1 MASKSMIPSSEDK
14 LARVAAGEQVE
25 ILKIVRLIRDE
36 LKLVPNKVVDE
47 VADMLK
53 AMDLGVGARATD
65 SEGRSHDARM
75 PVEPGNAEEAVMPSA
90 ATDAIDRASH
100 ELEDLNSRLQ
110 EKRTAMEE
118 LSHSFELR
126 LKDVEGLESRKT
138 GLEVEVADLES
149 SLQKACSQLVEL
161 ESKKASI
168 TEELGECRS
177 LAEQADAIHS
187 LEEERDLLI
196 VKESELIG
204 RCEELRKRNAVAQS
218 LLDRLWPT
226 WFKADAMAEWKA
238 EIETGISS
246 DSSPATGLLFAALH
260 SFSAALH
267 DEDPKTLHDSLRDVG
282 RRLYAWLRDKGITDE
297 DASTIAETWARSINQ
312 ECLGRGEIEVPVP
325 GHAANNQWMIFQPR
339 GGSSPDVLSVRS
351 WCVRDSLKRPVH
363 RAEVTV

>member
-1 MASKSMIPSSEDK
+1 MIPSSEDK

-36 LKLVPNKVVDE
+36 LKSVPNRVADE
-47 VADMLK
+47 VSDRLK
-53 AMDLGVGARATD
+53 VMDPGIGARAIE
-65 SEGRSHDARM
+65 SEGRSHDTMM
-75 PVEPGNAEEAVMPSA
+75 PAETGNAEEAVMPSA
-90 ATDAIDRASH
+90 ATDAIDRESH

-149 SLQKACSQLVEL
+149 LLQKASSQLVEL

-187 LEEERDLLI
+187 LQGERDLLI
-196 VKESELIG
+196 AKESELMG
-204 RCEELRKRNAVAQS
+204 RCEELRKRNAVAQA
-218 LLDRLWPT
+218 LLDRLWPA

-246 DSSPATGLLFAALH
+246 DSTPAAGLLFAALH
-260 SFSAALH
+260 SFAAALH

-297 DASTIAETWARSINQ
+297 NASTIAETWARSINH

-351 WCVRDSLKRPVH
+351 WCVRDSMKRPVH
-363 RAEVTV
+363 RAEVAV